1 MFDLHENRFLA
12 AGALHHNKDSI
23 ESLINITSRGKPLS
37 SSTVMIQQIVSLDL
51 SLLVDEVFGCLM

>member
-12 AGALHHNKDSI
+12 AGALHHIKDSI

-37 SSTVMIQQIVSLDL
+37 SSTVVMSRQGRSPDL
-51 SLLVDEVFGCLM
+51 GYVDFRMTKH